1 MADRRVFSAL
11 CLLLAATFAAPAG
24 AQQPAPTAPGNPPA
38 PAGTITPPAPAGT
51 ATPPAGTTT
60 PPAGTVTPQPEP
72 ANVDASASVK
82 ETGAAPV
89 PEEPTKTPGAEG
101 PAEKPAE
108 LPVIPNNRLYLAS
121 LSVVRLNPLGL
132 ETQNRL
138 VFQRRLMES
147 QSLLFRDTFVSGA
160 ASLKLNPAFLKV
172 GPIIEL
178 QPIAV
183 LNIRAGYE
191 FVPYFG
197 SFGNVQSYPNPTI
210 DYSDDA
216 RKKSEDRA
224 YSTTGH
230 HVLIEPTLQAKVKSV
245 AIRSKLAVEYWAMNV
260 NAGDTTFY
268 DATLDTHVPANGLI
282 LANDTDVLYLA
293 GKLTAGIRFSGVWP
307 IYQDADFGPTGKPE
321 DFAGTSHM
329 RVGPLLAYSL
339 NTKEFGSTF
348 NKPTVLAN
356 IAWYVDH
363 PNREGGLPYILVG
376 FAFSSDLLPSN

>member
-1 MADRRVFSAL
+1 MADRRVFSSL
-11 CLLLAATFAAPAG
+11 CLLLATSFSAPLW
-24 AQQPAPTAPGNPPA
+24 AQQPAP
-38 PAGTITPPAPAGT
+38 
-51 ATPPAGTTT
+51 
-60 PPAGTVTPQPEP
+60 
-72 ANVDASASVK
+72 
-82 ETGAAPV
+82 AAPV

-101 PAEKPAE
+101 AAEKPLE
-108 LPVIPNNRLYLAS
+108 LPAIPKNRLYLGS
-121 LSVVRLNPLGL
+121 LSVLRLNPIGL

-138 VFQRRLMES
+138 VFQRRLMDS
-147 QSLLFRDTFVSGA
+147 QAPLFRDTFVSGA

-197 SFGNVQSYPNPTI
+197 SFGFLQSYPNPTI
-210 DYSDDA
+210 DYRDDA
-216 RKKSEDRA
+216 RQATEAEA

-245 AIRSKLAVEYWAMNV
+245 AIRSKLSVEYWAMNV
-260 NAGDTTFY
+260 NEGDTTFY

-293 GKLTAGIRFSGVWP
+293 GKLTAGVRFSGVWP
-307 IYQDADFGPTGKPE
+307 IYQDADFGPAGKPA
-321 DFAGTSHM
+321 DFEGASHM
-329 RVGPLLAYSL
+329 RLGPLLAYAF
-339 NTKEFGSTF
+339 NTKEVGSNF

-356 IAWYVDH
+356 IAWYLDH
-363 PNREGGLPYILVG
+363 PNREGGLPYILIG
-376 FAFSSDLLPSN
+376 FAFSSDFLPSE